1 MVWTDLNIK
10 HLISDITT
18 FVELHKDEINLLD
31 FIELYRPV
39 KNIESKLFANTQE
52 INNIVKLEKFL
63 FESKSYKDLRYK
75 SLLDKRAKE
84 LYELDLSVKS
94 LKKIMDFSYNTI
106 LEDPLNEK
114 IFDLSLL
121 YDEYKK
127 ERKYSSKIEVDEIIN
142 KFKTEFKKIGLKY

>member
-1 MVWTDLNIK
+1 M
-10 HLISDITT
+10 IS
-18 FVELHKDEINLLD
+18 K
-31 FIELYRPV
+31 
-39 KNIESKLFANTQE
+39 
-52 INNIVKLEKFL
+52 KLEKFL